1 MVLYAYIARHKTTAV
16 YASVLTVL
24 WGTLPAL
31 LWVKNKNNKIE
42 VRKLLVR
49 KHFNC
54 NGKGE
59 IIAEFTGSV
68 ADML

>member
-31 LWVKNKNNKIE
+31 LWVKNKNKIE
-42 VRKLLVR
+42 VRKLL
-49 KHFNC
+49 NC
-54 NGKGE
+54 SDKGE